1 MGLRVAMFIGVF
13 VVLLLGARFVMA
25 RSNEKRP

>member
-25 RSNEKRP
+25 RSNKKQP